1 MTEILLEMLVSLSS
15 GWSYLME
22 ALLAAVPFRPT
33 KKCSR
38 SRFLLISRTSRSSRE
53 AQEDVEEVEEA
64 VEVHAFSALFGDPTA
79 LKDDLN
85 GWSRDYLRISS

>member
-1 MTEILLEMLVSLSS
+1 
-15 GWSYLME
+15 ME

-33 KKCSR
+33 KKC

-53 AQEDVEEVEEA
+53 AQEDVDDVEDAEDHELFPF
-64 VEVHAFSALFGDPTA
+64 VFGDPTA

-85 GWSRDYLRISS
+85 CSSRC